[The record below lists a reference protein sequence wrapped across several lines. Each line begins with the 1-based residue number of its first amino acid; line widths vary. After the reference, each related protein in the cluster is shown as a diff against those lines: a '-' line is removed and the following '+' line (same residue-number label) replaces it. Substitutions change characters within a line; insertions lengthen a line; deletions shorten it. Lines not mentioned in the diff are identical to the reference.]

1 MHMQPI
7 SQAEFITRMRS
18 AGLANE
24 AEPSSLSFGR
34 YDERDRLC
42 GPPWP
47 ARHLLGLLVGGLL
60 LGGLSII
67 SATAGAQR
75 VEPATGSPGANA
87 ATNALEEQAAAR
99 VAAAVCS
106 KRVVLLGE
114 LPEHGE
120 ARGFGV
126 KARIVERL
134 VASCGFRAVLFEA
147 GSYDFLGLEAAIAT
161 RARAPAGPSG
171 AAAGAG
177 GADSLELAL
186 ARAIGGLWWTRE
198 LAGWRRWLVREA
210 AAGRVAVGGLDDQPS
225 ATAAYARATLPGLV
239 GAAAPPARAAEC
251 QEAVARHLGWGY
263 SATLPYDSTERA
275 RLADC
280 ARLAA
285 DRALVARTPTARP
298 AERTPDEVML
308 DNLASY
314 FARERGAAER
324 GAAATPDRDL
334 VMARNLEWWST
345 RLPQDAK
352 IVVWTATTHAARAAG
367 AQPVLPLGVR
377 PLGARLAER
386 WGDRLAVIGFTALQ
400 GQWSRAGRPSQ
411 PLAPLPPHS
420 LEARALADG
429 ASGDAAGWAYL
440 DRATLRSLGSVP
452 SRLFGKVTTTD
463 WSTAFDGVLV
473 IRDEAAPTFEPRQ

>member
-1 MHMQPI
+1 MHSQPT
-7 SQAEFITRMRS
+7 Q
-18 AGLANE
+18 N
-24 AEPSSLSFGR
+24 
-34 YDERDRLC
+34 
-42 GPPWP
+42 
-47 ARHLLGLLVGGLL
+47 LLGLLVGGLL
-60 LGGLSII
+60 LGSLSLI
-67 SATAGAQR
+67 STAAEAQR
-75 VEPATGSPGANA
+75 VPPATSSVTASPGTPP
-87 ATNALEEQAAAR
+87 ATDALEEQAAAR

-147 GSYDFLGLEAAIAT
+147 GSYDFFGLERVIAT
-161 RARAPAGPSG
+161 PSPAS
-171 AAAGAG
+171 AGTDR
-177 GADSLELAL
+177 ADSLELGL

-198 LAGWRRWLVREA
+198 LAGWRRWLVHEA
-210 AAGRVAVGGLDDQPS
+210 VAGRVAIGGLDDQPS

-263 SATLPYDSTERA
+263 TATLPYDSTERA

-280 ARLAA
+280 AQLAA
-285 DRALVARTPTARP
+285 TRPVARTSTASP
-298 AERTPDEVML
+298 AERRTPDDVML

-314 FARERGAAER
+314 FARERGTAER
-324 GAAATPDRDL
+324 GAATTPDRDL
-334 VMARNLEWWST
+334 VMARNVAWWSE
-345 RLPQDAK
+345 RLPRDAK
-352 IVVWTATTHAARAAG
+352 IVVWTATTHAARAPG
-367 AQPVLPLGVR
+367 AQPALPLGVR

-386 WGDRLAVIGFTALQ
+386 WGDQLAVIGFTALQ

-411 PLAPLPPHS
+411 PLAPLEPNA
-420 LEARALADG
+420 LEARALTGG
-429 ASGDAAGWAYL
+429 AAGDSAGWAYL
-440 DRATLRSLGSVP
+440 DRATLRSFGSVP

-473 IRDEAAPTFEPRQ
+473 IRDEAPPTFEPRR

>member
-1 MHMQPI
+1 M
-7 SQAEFITRMRS
+7 AGS
-18 AGLANE
+18 AYE
-24 AEPSSLSFGR
+24 AEPPSLSLAR
-34 YDERDRLC
+34 HDATERFR

-47 ARHLLGLLVGGLL
+47 APHLLGLLVGSLL
-60 LGGLSII
+60 LGGLSLI
-67 SATAGAQR
+67 SARAGAQR
-75 VEPATGSPGANA
+75 VEPAGAGAHA
-87 ATNALEEQAAAR
+87 ATDALEEQAAAR
-99 VAAAVCS
+99 VAAAVCG
-106 KRVVLLGE
+106 KRIVLLGE

-126 KARIVERL
+126 KARVVERL

-147 GSYDFLGLEAAIAT
+147 GSYDFLGLAAAIAT
-161 RARAPAGPSG
+161 PARGS
-171 AAAGAG
+171 AGADR
-177 GADSLELAL
+177 ADSLEIAL

-198 LAGWRRWLVREA
+198 LAGWRRWLVQEA

-225 ATAAYARATLPGLV
+225 ATAVYARATLPGLV

-251 QEAVARHLGWGY
+251 QQAVARYLGWGY
-263 SATLPYDSTERA
+263 TATLPYDSTERA

-285 DRALVARTPTARP
+285 ERAAVVRTPTTRP
-298 AERTPDEVML
+298 AEPTPDEVML

-334 VMARNLEWWST
+334 VMARNAEWWFA
-345 RLPQDAK
+345 RLPNDAK
-352 IVVWTATTHAARAAG
+352 IVVWTATTHAARATG
-367 AQPVLPLGVR
+367 AQPVLPLGVP

-386 WGDRLAVIGFTALQ
+386 WGDRLAAIGFTALQ

-411 PLAPLPPHS
+411 PLAPLPPHA
-420 LEARALADG
+420 LEARALAGD
-429 ASGDAAGWAYL
+429 ARADAAGWAYL
-440 DRATLRSLGSVP
+440 DRATLHSLGSVP

-473 IRDEAAPTFEPRQ
+473 IRDEVAPTFEPRR